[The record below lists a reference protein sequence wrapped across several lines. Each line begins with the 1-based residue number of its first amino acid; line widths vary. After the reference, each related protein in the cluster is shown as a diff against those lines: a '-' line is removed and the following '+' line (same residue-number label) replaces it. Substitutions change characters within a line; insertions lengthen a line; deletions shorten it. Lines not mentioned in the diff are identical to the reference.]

1 MPYSDAQIVSAL
13 LTQAECDRF
22 TVFLTNSRSTAEYQ
36 RLGLTNSVT
45 NFGSAEGRAAEIARL
60 TAQNAART
68 TEVAAITDPE
78 ARARAKAELL
88 TEETKLNNL
97 VLRTYR
103 QGGDDK
109 AERMFDANTADS
121 RLTRAD
127 ALLPLVAIRR
137 TEVPA

>member
-1 MPYSDAQIVSAL
+1 MSYSDAQIVAAL

-60 TAQNAART
+60 TAQNAVRT
-68 TEVAAITDPE
+68 AEVAAISDPE

-97 VLRTYR
+97 VLKTYR

-127 ALLPLVAIRR
+127 VLLPLVAIRR

>member
-1 MPYSDAQIVSAL
+1 MSYSDAQIVAAL

-22 TVFLTNSRSTAEYQ
+22 TVFLSNSRSTAEYQ

-60 TAQNAART
+60 TAQNAVRT
-68 TEVAAITDPE
+68 AEVAAISDPE

-97 VLRTYR
+97 VLKTYR

-127 ALLPLVAIRR
+127 VLLPLVAIRR